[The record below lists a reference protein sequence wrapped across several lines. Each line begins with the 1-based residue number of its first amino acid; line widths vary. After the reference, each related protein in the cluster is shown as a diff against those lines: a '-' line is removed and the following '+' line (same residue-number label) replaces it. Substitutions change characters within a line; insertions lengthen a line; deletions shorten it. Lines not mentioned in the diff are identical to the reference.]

1 MIKPIAPLFCTALL
15 FMFSV
20 ACKKKETVR
29 NGYDYSEVYKNSL
42 SVAVELHR
50 GTVWGLSA
58 DRDTLVFLDTIK
70 IAPHSVYE
78 KKQFICTADCEY
90 MRPQTS
96 VMEMRELA
104 KVYIDGKQR
113 SDTACNTYQYFHRDE
128 PSTGNC
134 VFKGPNIYDPARWSA
149 MQDPA
154 GNTVRREY
162 VFDETDLQ
170 SVK

>member
-1 MIKPIAPLFCTALL
+1 MIKPIAPLLSIALL
-15 FMFSV
+15 FLFSV
-20 ACKKKETVR
+20 ACKKKETAR
-29 NGYDYSEVYKNSL
+29 NGYDYTEVYKNNL

-58 DRDTLVFLDTIK
+58 DRDTLVFMDTIK

-96 VMEMRELA
+96 VVEMRELA
-104 KVYIDGKQR
+104 KVYIGGKQR
-113 SDTACNTYQYFHRDE
+113 SDTACNTYYYFHRDK
-128 PSTGNC
+128 PFTNC
-134 VFKGPNIYDPARWSA
+134 TFKGPNIYDPARWSA
-149 MQDPA
+149 IQDA
-154 GNTVRREY
+154 SGNTVRREY
-162 VFDETDLQ
+162 VFNEEDLQ